1 MKVFAILL
9 ALIMLA
15 AGCSAPLSRRT
26 VCDYKVGQL
35 TFRGIASDHS
45 QDTTRYY
52 KGTDRWRSSAG
63 ALRADKGA
71 VRPAGAFRRQLRTVM
86 PAAHRHRPGRYGV
99 LLRVHIRPY

>member
-52 KGTDRWRSSAG
+52 KGQIEGEAAQELYELIKEQYAQPELSA
-63 ALRADKGA
+63 LY
-71 VRPAGAFRRQLRTVM
+71 T
-86 PAAHRHRPGRYGV
+86 
-99 LLRVHIRPY
+99 I